1 MWTKTMESTALNTQ
15 KPIISTG
22 LTDLEKREV
31 DRLREEN
38 VTLRQALEQVGHYT
52 TFSKY
57 HLENAPKTAS

>member
-38 VTLRQALEQVGHYT
+38 VTLRQALEQVGHYPI
-52 TFSKY
+52 FF
-57 HLENAPKTAS
+57 

>member
-22 LTDLEKREV
+22 WTDLEKREV

-38 VTLRQALEQVGHYT
+38 VTLRQALEQV
-52 TFSKY
+52 
-57 HLENAPKTAS
+57 